1 MEDIVLIIIGVVA
14 LLCLLMFVV
23 SKFLMRERSYDKV
36 LEKKKQEL
44 DSAASDQKPGKQKR
58 RHVYSKHNDKSKLVD
73 DKQKLTDEK
82 QLADDKQKSADAKE
96 KSPDHKQKLADD
108 KQKSPGH
115 KQKFQEEKATKSDL
129 TSRVAKPVL
138 SSNSDASGRA
148 THVSP
153 SKKHVEIESKVE
165 TIEPS
170 ALLPQRSSSPQLGLS
185 SHPSRSILVNKDEK
199 SLVIEAESVPETFH
213 PRPAPV
219 DELDKKHKE
228 EGCHLSETILSGDA
242 EVLKQRAEGRR
253 TPSPPAG
260 KSNQKKKKKGKAV
273 EVGGE
278 QEGKAL
284 SFNVSDAVVQEVLTK
299 AQDVARK
306 DLKGKL

>member
-58 RHVYSKHNDKSKLVD
+58 RHVYSKHNDKSK
-73 DKQKLTDEK
+73 
-82 QLADDKQKSADAKE
+82 LADDKQKSADAKE